1 MHRRANR
8 GDAGFTLIEVLTALA
23 VVGVVAAASTTFFI
37 RSMIT
42 VNLQGTRQAA
52 IQVAAD
58 AMEQLRAVPGSR
70 ALDWITA
77 NATQPEQKRNGLTY
91 QIAWSCVDADSAAK
105 LSALISCTADTLVLQ
120 PEVTV
125 TYQGNGCPA
134 GGCAYSTNTRISTYS
149 VDPIFKA
156 IS

>member
-1 MHRRANR
+1 MRRRLNR

-23 VVGVVAAASTTFFI
+23 VVGVVAAASTTFFV

-42 VNLQGTRQAA
+42 VNLQGARQAA

-58 AMEQLRAVPGSR
+58 AMEQLRAVPGPR
-70 ALDWITA
+70 ALVWITA
-77 NATQPEQKRNGLTY
+77 NANQPEQKRNSLRY
-91 QIAWSCVDADSAAK
+91 QVTWSCVDADSPAK
-105 LSALISCTADTLVLQ
+105 LSALVACTAGTLVLQ

-125 TYQGNGCPA
+125 TYQGNGCPG
-134 GGCAYSTNTRISTYS
+134 GGCTYRTNTRISTYS

-156 IS
+156 IA